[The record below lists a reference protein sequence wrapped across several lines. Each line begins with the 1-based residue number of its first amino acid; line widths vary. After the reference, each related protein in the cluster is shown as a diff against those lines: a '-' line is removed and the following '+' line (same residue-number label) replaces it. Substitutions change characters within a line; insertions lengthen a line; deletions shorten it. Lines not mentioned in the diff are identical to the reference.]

1 MANGLTSTN
10 YKAILS
16 QAQGQV
22 SQLLSLTGGANT
34 NTYVNSIYTLIQDG
48 SAFVDG
54 NADQKGA
61 AIQSIISKLTDL
73 LGSLGTNENAKAN
86 KKVQAEDN
94 KIKENEE
101 KAENINQTLDSKLQ
115 DIMEQCAQGVIS
127 IQNALAEIEK
137 LGGNQGLITELNE
150 KLKEQVKIIDTNKE
164 ILNSEN
170 SDPEKR
176 KEALAAILGA
186 ASVINE
192 LVSQIGDIKTAL
204 EQQNAIVEENAQNIA
219 DLQTGAT
226 EILNEGFNELTDNA
240 LKNQQ
245 LTVNNTALTAE
256 SATEDA
262 AGAHQVAIGTAMEST
277 IIGGASGTK
286 YIISGNDKLVA
297 GATLMQGAVTNFA
310 SLAQADG
317 KIRSY
322 VQNCAGFIDG
332 INQFAEGAT
341 AVVGEYDT
349 LANSVITSVGS
360 LSAYTEGNAELQ
372 SYTQQYMSDFDN
384 YNKNAESTNQPQ
396 QNETLNDKAD
406 RVKSM
411 DADKINFKKFE
422 FNTAIF
428 SNNNSK

>member
-16 QAQGQV
+16 QAQDQV
-22 SQLLSLTGGANT
+22 SQLLSLTGGANV

-54 NADQKGA
+54 NADQKGS

-86 KKVQAEDN
+86 KRVQTEDN

-115 DIMEQCAQGVIS
+115 DIMEQCAKGVIS

-137 LGGNQGLITELNE
+137 LGGNKGLITELSA
-150 KLKEQVKIIDTNKE
+150 KLEEQVKIIYTNKE
-164 ILNSEN
+164 ILNNTN
-170 SDPEKR
+170 SNPEKR
-176 KEALAAILGA
+176 KQALTAILGA

-192 LVSQIGDIKTAL
+192 LVSKIGDIQTAL
-204 EQQNAIVEENAQNIA
+204 EQQNAIVEENTQNIA

-226 EILNEGFNELTDNA
+226 EILKEGIDELTDNA

-245 LTVNNTALTAE
+245 LTVDNTTLATD
-256 SATEDA
+256 SATETT
-262 AGAHQVAIGTAMEST
+262 AGAHQVTIGTAMEST

-317 KIRSY
+317 KIVSY
-322 VQNCAGFIDG
+322 VQNCAGFIQG
-332 INQFAEGAT
+332 INQFAKGAES
-341 AVVGEYDT
+341 VVGEYDT
-349 LANSVITSVGS
+349 LADSVIKSVGS
-360 LSAYTEGNAELQ
+360 LSAYTEGNTQLQ
-372 SYTQQYMSDFDN
+372 AYTQQYMSEFDN
-384 YNKNAESTNQPQ
+384 ANKDDESTNQPP
-396 QNETLNDKAD
+396 QNETLNDKAN
-406 RVKSM
+406 RVQSM
-411 DADKINFKKFE
+411 NSNEITFKKFE
-422 FNTAIF
+422 FNTEIF
-428 SNNNSK
+428 AKKNN